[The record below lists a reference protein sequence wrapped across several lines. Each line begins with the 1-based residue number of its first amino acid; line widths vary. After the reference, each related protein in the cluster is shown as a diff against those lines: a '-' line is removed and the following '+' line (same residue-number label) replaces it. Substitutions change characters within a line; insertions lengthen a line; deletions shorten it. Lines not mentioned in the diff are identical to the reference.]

1 MTGSKWIM
9 RDAKWRKHLAK
20 AADFMIH
27 FSAEL
32 GTPKKGQRLPS
43 LQGRNA
49 CPFSSLSSS
58 AWNVHIFTKNVLHL
72 QLCRYSQCR
81 SWSCS
86 FLNEAGFVA
95 GWLQSGE
102 ALDNARSDLEKG
114 AVDPATPPSSSL
126 SLLWSPC

>member
-1 MTGSKWIM
+1 M
-9 RDAKWRKHLAK
+9 D
-20 AADFMIH
+20 H

-72 QLCRYSQCR
+72 QPGILS
-81 SWSCS
+81 
-86 FLNEAGFVA
+86 V
-95 GWLQSGE
+95 
-102 ALDNARSDLEKG
+102 DLG
-114 AVDPATPPSSSL
+114 AAVF
-126 SLLWSPC
+126 